1 MKISLSAAVIVALL
15 SIATISNAQ
24 KIKVVDGD
32 PSILKDEPSV
42 EFKFTYDNMAI
53 GKFEN
58 GQDYIDKK
66 TAEYNAK
73 QDGKGDRWAKEWVT
87 NRQASYEPK
96 FIDLFLKYSLM
107 SEKADAKYTIIFH
120 TSFTEPGYN
129 VYVSRH
135 NAEISGEAMIVET
148 AHPDKVLATISIEKA
163 PGRTFGGE
171 DYDAGIRIA
180 ESYADAGKYLAK
192 FIMKK

>member
-1 MKISLSAAVIVALL
+1 MKKLFPGAVIIALL
-15 SIATISNAQ
+15 SIATISKAQ
-24 KIKVVDGD
+24 KIKIVDGD
-32 PSILKDEPSV
+32 PSILKDQTSI

-53 GKFEN
+53 GKFTN
-58 GQDYIDKK
+58 GQEYIDKK

-73 QDGKGDRWAKEWVT
+73 QDGKGDRWAKEWVE
-87 NRQASYEPK
+87 NRAARYEPK
-96 FIDLFLKYSLM
+96 FIDLFLKYSSM

-135 NAEISGEAMIVET
+135 NAEINGEAMIVET
-148 AHPDKVLATISIEKA
+148 AHPDKVLATVSVEKA
-163 PGRTFGGE
+163 PGRTFGGD
-171 DYDAGIRIA
+171 DYDSGTRIA